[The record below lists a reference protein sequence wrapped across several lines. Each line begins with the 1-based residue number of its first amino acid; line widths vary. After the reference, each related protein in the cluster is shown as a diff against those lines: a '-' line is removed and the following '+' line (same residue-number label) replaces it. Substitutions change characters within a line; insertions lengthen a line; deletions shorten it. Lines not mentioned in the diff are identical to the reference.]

1 MDAKTRQA
9 RLAEFEALC
18 RERGLSVTVQRR
30 VIFEVLLG
38 RRDHP
43 TAEQVYDLVIDRIP
57 RVSRA
62 TVYRVLDTLVQV
74 GVITPMALP

>member
-9 RLAEFEALC
+9 RLAEVEALC